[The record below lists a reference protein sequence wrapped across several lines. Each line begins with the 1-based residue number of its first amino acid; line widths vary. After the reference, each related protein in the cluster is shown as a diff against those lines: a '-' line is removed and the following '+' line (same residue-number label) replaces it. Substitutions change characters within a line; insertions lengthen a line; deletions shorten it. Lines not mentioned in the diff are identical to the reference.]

1 MDIYQY
7 RRNRLLDLIDK
18 NHAGVRVSFCN
29 LTGMSEARLAQLL
42 SPTYRK
48 GMAFSEKTARKLE
61 VDAGLPK
68 MYFDQGAADVIG
80 QHSSALPPAPQAG
93 DLSLIHAS
101 PEEIRL
107 LTDYRMSDQRG
118 RDTITATAKVV
129 SGRDTATSSRKQA

>member
-7 RRNRLLDLIDK
+7 RRTRLLELIDK

-61 VDAGLPK
+61 SDAGLPK
-68 MYFDQGAADVIG
+68 MYFDQGAADVISQQASG
-80 QHSSALPPAPQAG
+80 LPPAPQAG

-118 RDTITATAKVV
+118 RDTIIATAKVV
-129 SGRDTATSSRKQA
+129 SGRGADAAPRKQA